1 MSLDR
6 RSALKARHRQAI
18 VVAARH
24 LIDERHGPR
33 FTVDELARQADVSR
47 RTVFNHFETLDD
59 VILAAC
65 TEILDGVVAAFREK
79 APGAPRADRRLGAVF
94 EELVRTVRTADLAQ
108 LTADLWSALG
118 GAEAPPARQQRFM
131 QVALSRV
138 ADDLTTEVLDR
149 NPTADPLDVQLLVST
164 LLHGVTVVAQHWIGA
179 SSGSVDATSRASWDH
194 LLDRVIVRMRAG
206 YGS

>member
-79 APGAPRADRRLGAVF
+79 APGAPRADRRLGPTGVSV
-94 EELVRTVRTADLAQ
+94 LSSR
-108 LTADLWSALG
+108 SSC
-118 GAEAPPARQQRFM
+118 APCGR
-131 QVALSRV
+131 
-138 ADDLTTEVLDR
+138 
-149 NPTADPLDVQLLVST
+149 PTWPS
-164 LLHGVTVVAQHWIGA
+164 
-179 SSGSVDATSRASWDH
+179 
-194 LLDRVIVRMRAG
+194 
-206 YGS
+206 